1 MGICVCV
8 CTISEISS
16 LSQVCSEH
24 LSLLW
29 IFFRLKLQTFSSFL
43 GFSGDQP
50 PSQNPPRVTSLEQEM
65 LLVSCQWSSEKA
77 CKEDRTSYKILA
89 WDDLAGKKQGQSYPL
104 GSLDCLLLQ
113 LSWSATLHVSLAS
126 WFIVSTGQDSCPGH
140 LWVPLVILWSF
151 QGVSWIVGKLAAHL
165 CLRPRPLPSCMAG
178 GWALFFLLLLRLPQ
192 IVTAYLGSLG
202 SSPPEK
208 PRFFF
213 SVSQDSIKAPV
224 FLGAR

>member
-1 MGICVCV
+1 MCPFVGLRGHLLCV

-16 LSQVCSEH
+16 LSRVCSER
-24 LSLLW
+24 LSSLW
-29 IFFRLKLQTFSSFL
+29 SFFRLKLQTFSSFL

-50 PSQNPPRVTSLEQEM
+50 SSQNPPRVTSLEQEM

-77 CKEDRTSYKILA
+77 YKEDRTSYKILA
-89 WDDLAGKKQGQSYPL
+89 WDDLAGKKQGQSCPL

-113 LSWSATLHVSLAS
+113 LSWSATLRVNLAS

-165 CLRPRPLPSCMAG
+165 CLHPRPLPSCTAG
-178 GWALFFLLLLRLPQ
+178 GWLGSLLASAPPSPNSHCLLRL
-192 IVTAYLGSLG
+192 LRLK
-202 SSPPEK
+202 PP
-208 PRFFF
+208 
-213 SVSQDSIKAPV
+213 
-224 FLGAR
+224 